1 MRYSMKIFYLKS
13 PESSDGEVFVEVS
26 NRGQIVS
33 ITEVHMRVGTKQA
46 AHLAPHK
53 LVLQNN
59 TCLVTIHDPHLN
71 SEHPLSIR
79 NYTPTL

>member
-1 MRYSMKIFYLKS
+1 MKIFYLKS

-59 TCLVTIHDPHLN
+59 TCLITIHDSHLD
-71 SEHPLSIR
+71 SEHPLSNR